1 LQPFQR
7 RKSAAY
13 DCGHSAIESPHFI
26 ISKAFGLIN
35 IGFEKEGKVIFAVVH
50 AEHLWYTVDRSF
62 QKPAD
67 AAKAAQNQT
76 FRKD

>member
-1 LQPFQR
+1 MEVIKRDGSTVEFN
-7 RKSAAY
+7 KEKIKEA
-13 DCGHSAIESPHFI
+13 

-62 QKPAD
+62 QKPAN